1 MSKAEGA
8 KVKLSFW
15 ETMRTAWQPY
25 RRLYSYAGPY
35 KSRFALGLAFG
46 IAYGILTSV
55 LPLTVLQVSNFIF
68 RGAAPNPRM
77 VMAHREMLNIG
88 PKIDSILW
96 ICLLIP
102 LVMTIRSL
110 CSYGNAYYM
119 NWVSNKVVNDVRNQ
133 LFAKVVRHSMD
144 FFNRMQTGFLMSRI
158 ANDTRSLQ
166 QALSSVSSDV
176 FKQPVTIVGAVIVLL
191 LIDWKFTV
199 VSLVLFPICIVPIR
213 IFGRRARQA
222 VQLDQRGAALM
233 SVTMQESFAGIRVI
247 KSFAREDQ
255 QEKSFRRSAQLSF
268 SNTMRTVKATEA
280 VGPLVEIIASIGVG
294 LALLYVYAA
303 NLTAGRFFG
312 LISGIF
318 ILYEPIKTLSK
329 LHIVMQRSLGA
340 TTQIFSILDSKPAVQ
355 DAPNAVELVS
365 SKGRIEFEN
374 VTFRYSTGV
383 TDAVRDINLHIEP
396 GKTYAL
402 VGASGAGKSTILS
415 LILRLYDPTS
425 GAVKIDGHNLRTLT
439 QKSLREQIGLVTQ
452 ETFLFH
458 DTIFKNIQFGR
469 PNATSEEVY
478 AAAQTAFAHEFILA
492 QPDGYD
498 TVIGD
503 KGCLISG
510 GQQQRL
516 AIARA
521 LLKNAP
527 ILLLDEATSSLDTES
542 EKQIQKALEKLAA
555 GRTVIAIAHRLSTIL
570 SADKIVVLD
579 HGSIKEIGTHAELLE
594 KSGYYRRLYDLQFN
608 QPTEM
613 RSEAASEP
621 DVLAEELV

>member
-15 ETMRTAWQPY
+15 ETMRTAWKPY

-77 VMAHREMLNIG
+77 VMAHRDMLNIG
-88 PKIDSILW
+88 PKIDSIVW

-102 LVMTIRSL
+102 LVMTVRSL

-294 LALLYVYAA
+294 FALLYVYAA

-365 SKGRIEFEN
+365 SKGQIEFEN

-613 RSEAASEP
+613 PSEAASEP

>member
-15 ETMRTAWQPY
+15 ETMRTAWKPY

-88 PKIDSILW
+88 PKIDSIVW

-102 LVMTIRSL
+102 LVMTVRSL

-294 LALLYVYAA
+294 FALLYVYAA

-458 DTIFKNIQFGR
+458 ETIFKNIQFGR
-469 PNATSEEVY
+469 PNATLEEVH

-613 RSEAASEP
+613 PSEAASEP